1 MEKQLAHSQQHKAP
15 LAFVYRI
22 KNDKLK
28 IKNQP
33 IRFLILYTKARWFAN
48 RFSTLSNAFR
58 LALLLA
64 GGVGPAQ
71 AAVGAGP
78 VGRFSR
84 TVVEVGQPLNYEL
97 SYLHDPAEE
106 VVFPDS
112 LAAFGPFEYV
122 GRRWLPTRTENGR
135 SLDRVEYQLRTFS
148 LAPVQALQLPV
159 LVLRGPHDTLRL
171 LPPLARVRL
180 RRVAPTPP
188 STAEA
193 GPPTLRGGYRW
204 LPLAAAFNYPFW
216 LAGLAGLLAL
226 GGGAWAL
233 YGRRWRQRYG
243 RYKRRKNHVYFL
255 AQFARN
261 AERFTLSRSATVVE
275 RTVAL
280 WKNYLSSLDNSNL
293 SSLTTKELTQYF
305 NNDEDVRRALRATDR
320 VVYGNLLS
328 EDAQEV
334 DAAFQRLRAFAEQRY
349 GALAGE

>member
-1 MEKQLAHSQQHKAP
+1 MKRWRLFFYHTSKLAK
-15 LAFVYRI
+15 V
-22 KNDKLK
+22 
-28 IKNQP
+28 
-33 IRFLILYTKARWFAN
+33 
-48 RFSTLSNAFR
+48 LS
-58 LALLLA
+58 LA
-64 GGVGPAQ
+64 GALATGVGPAR
-71 AAVGAGP
+71 AAVGTGP
-78 VGRFSR
+78 TGHFSR
-84 TVVEVGQPLNYEL
+84 AVVEVGQPLNYEL

-112 LAAFGPFEYV
+112 LAAFGPFEYA

-135 SLDRVEYQLRTFS
+135 SLDRVVYRLRTFS

-159 LVLRGPHDTLRL
+159 LELRGPHDTLRL
-171 LPPLARVRL
+171 LPPVARVGL
-180 RRVAPTPP
+180 RRVAPPLFTT
-188 STAEA
+188 TAA
-193 GPPTLRGGYRW
+193 SPPTLHPGYRW

-261 AERFTLSRSATVVE
+261 AERFTLSRSASVVE

-280 WKNYLSSLDNSNL
+280 WKNYLSSLDSNNL

-305 NNDEDVRRALRATDR
+305 DNNEEVRRALRATDR

-349 GALAGE
+349 TSLASE

>member
-1 MEKQLAHSQQHKAP
+1 MNELK
-15 LAFVYRI
+15 I

-28 IKNQP
+28 IKDYAGQ
-33 IRFLILYTKARWFAN
+33 FLIFN
-48 RFSTLSNAFR
+48 LSFLINFLT
-58 LALLLA
+58 LALLLTL
-64 GGVGPAQ
+64 GVGPAG
-71 AAVGAGP
+71 AAVGGGP

-84 TVVEVGQPLNYEL
+84 AVVTVGQPLSYEL
-97 SYLHDPAEE
+97 SYRHDPAEE

-112 LAAFGPFEYV
+112 LASFGPFEYA

-135 SLDRVEYQLRTFS
+135 SLDRVVYQLRTFS

-159 LVLRGPHDTLRL
+159 LVLRGPRDTLRL
-171 LPPLARVRL
+171 LPPPARVRL
-180 RRVAPTPP
+180 RRVAPTLP
-188 STAEA
+188 AAA
-193 GPPTLRGGYRW
+193 GPPTLRPGYRW

-216 LAGLAGLLAL
+216 LAGLAGALAL
-226 GGGAWAL
+226 GGAAWAFA
-233 YGRRWRQRYG
+233 GRRWRQRYG

-261 AERFTLSRSATVVE
+261 AERFTLSRSASVVE

-280 WKNYLSSLDNSNL
+280 WKNYLSSLDHTNL
-293 SSLTTKELTQYF
+293 SSLTTKELTAHF
-305 NNDEDVRRALRATDR
+305 DNDADVRRALRATDR

-349 GALAGE
+349 AAVASE